1 MYVLVWFYHLCRN
14 AEVLDHFLNRVNPN
28 QKILILELCF
38 IFYGADYLRIITGF
52 CRNRQTRN
60 FIPVVNLYSCIFAL
74 GPMIKEFDIM
84 IEHLMIPAWIHH
96 LIGMDLQLHEL
107 SDMPEGKVFEWM
119 EVGDNIRNLF
129 NKLMNRLF
137 DMNLD
142 NS

>member
-1 MYVLVWFYHLCRN
+1 
-14 AEVLDHFLNRVNPN
+14 
-28 QKILILELCF
+28 
-38 IFYGADYLRIITGF
+38 
-52 CRNRQTRN
+52 
-60 FIPVVNLYSCIFAL
+60 
-74 GPMIKEFDIM
+74 MIKEFDIM

-96 LIGMDLQLHEL
+96 RIGMDLQLHEL

-142 NS
+142 NSSL